1 MASKDEILELVPHYI
16 AIIIVVL
23 FVMAVVRSIVGEQ
36 HVLVEFAVILV
47 LVFSYRPILLRLDFV
62 PTPTLWE
69 RSGGE

>member
-16 AIIIVVL
+16 AIIIAVL

-69 RSGGE
+69 RSGEE